1 MKPIVFILL
10 IVGVVGTLLFTVLF
24 SKAPTNQQQSKEG
37 APARS
42 DSETRRAGEAGPPAE
57 EAGLQITDTT
67 PGQGKETKTG
77 DRVSV
82 HYKGTLLDGTKF
94 DSSYDRGKPFEFV
107 LGQNQVIQGWEKG
120 VLGMNVGGKRKL
132 VIPPSLAYGEQG
144 IPGAIPPNA
153 TLVFEVELLDV
164 K

>member
-24 SKAPTNQQQSKEG
+24 SKAPPGTVLYPAPQEKESS
-37 APARS
+37 PPS
-42 DSETRRAGEAGPPAE
+42 NLEAGPPAE

>member
-24 SKAPTNQQQSKEG
+24 SKPPSNQQQNKEG
-37 APARS
+37 APAL
-42 DSETRRAGEAGPPAE
+42 EASPPE
-57 EAGLQITDTT
+57 KEAVLQITDSTV
-67 PGQGKETKTG
+67 GKGKEAKTG
-77 DRVSV
+77 ERVSV

-120 VLGMNVGGKRKL
+120 VLGMKVGGKRKL

-144 IPGAIPPNA
+144 IPGAIPPSA

-164 K
+164 Q

>member
-10 IVGVVGTLLFTVLF
+10 IVGVLAVLLFTVLF
-24 SKAPTNQQQSKEG
+24 SKPSEPKLPAAEG
-37 APARS
+37 QTQ
-42 DSETRRAGEAGPPAE
+42 EGPPAL
-57 EAGLQITDTT
+57 EASLQITDVTL
-67 PGQGKETKTG
+67 GKGKEAKTG
-77 DRVSV
+77 DKVFV
-82 HYKGTLLDGTKF
+82 HYTGTLLDGTKF

-120 VLGMNVGGKRKL
+120 VLGMKVGGKRKL
-132 VIPPSLAYGEQG
+132 VIPPLLAYGEQG

-153 TLVFEVELLDV
+153 TLVFEVELLEI

>member
-10 IVGVVGTLLFTVLF
+10 IVGVLAALLFTVLF
-24 SKAPTNQQQSKEG
+24 SKPPPGTVLYLAPRESSPSSNS
-37 APARS
+37 
-42 DSETRRAGEAGPPAE
+42 SEASLPRPQ
-57 EAGLQITDTT
+57 AGLQITDIIL
-67 PGQGKETKTG
+67 GQGKEAKTG
-77 DRVSV
+77 ERVSV

-94 DSSYDRGKPFEFV
+94 DSSYDRGRPFEFV

-120 VLGMNVGGKRKL
+120 VLGMKVGGKRKL

>member
-24 SKAPTNQQQSKEG
+24 SKVPQESSSGSNQPQKAEG
-37 APARS
+37 L
-42 DSETRRAGEAGPPAE
+42 PAE
-57 EAGLQITDTT
+57 EAGLQITDLAI
-67 PGQGKETKTG
+67 GQGKEAKTG
-77 DRVSV
+77 EKISV
-82 HYKGTLLDGTKF
+82 HYKGTLLNGTKF

-120 VLGMNVGGKRKL
+120 VLGMKVGGKRKL

-144 IPGAIPPNA
+144 IPGAIPPKA

-164 K
+164 R

>member
-10 IVGVVGTLLFTVLF
+10 IVGVLGVLMFTVLF
-24 SKAPTNQQQSKEG
+24 SKAPQESSPASNGSEASPPGKE
-37 APARS
+37 A
-42 DSETRRAGEAGPPAE
+42 T
-57 EAGLQITDTT
+57 LQITDITL
-67 PGQGKETKTG
+67 GQGKEAKTG
-77 DRVSV
+77 DRASV
-82 HYKGTLLDGTKF
+82 HYKGTLLDGTEF

-120 VLGMNVGGKRKL
+120 VLGMKVGGKRKL
-132 VIPPSLAYGEQG
+132 IIPPLLAYGEKG

-153 TLVFEVELLDV
+153 TLEFLVELLEV

>member
-10 IVGVVGTLLFTVLF
+10 IVGVVGTLLMSVLF
-24 SKAPTNQQQSKEG
+24 SKPPSNQQQNKEG
-37 APARS
+37 PSAL
-42 DSETRRAGEAGPPAE
+42 
-57 EAGLQITDTT
+57 EAGLQVTDLAI
-67 PGQGKETKTG
+67 GQGKETKTG
-77 DRVSV
+77 ERVSV

-120 VLGMNVGGKRKL
+120 VLGMKVGGKRKL

-153 TLVFEVELLDV
+153 TLVFEVELLGV